1 MRRILKYLLT
11 IVLSFSMVCNSVFAA
26 DYSISL
32 TSSSV
37 TVGNNVSLK
46 INGGGII
53 GRFNISSS
61 DSSVASVSSG
71 SVWVEDNAQSI
82 TINTKKVGSAVITV
96 VPGSTSD
103 TMGNDLSLGTKKI
116 TITVKAKP
124 TNNSSSS
131 SSSGSSGG
139 SSTTVSKPKSSNSYL
154 SSLTVDGYELDSA
167 FDKESLEYTVTVKE
181 GTEKVK
187 INAQLADSSAKVVGV
202 GEVSVSE
209 GLNTFEIVVT
219 AENGSKRTYVLKITV
234 KEYEP
239 IEVKVDKDNFNVVR
253 KRKDLPVISE
263 YFTEKEITIGEDVV
277 DGYYNEELGYEV
289 VGLKDSKGD
298 IKYYIYKNGSY
309 ELYNEQVFNGM
320 IVRVLDKELDGG
332 YKKTSFLYNN
342 SKINS
347 YQEVKLDIIK
357 NTYALDNNEVS
368 GNDFYLFYGI
378 NMETGKEE
386 LYQFDAKEK
395 TIQRYNTLILDM
407 YKERS
412 DKYYLYLLC
421 TMLGLG
427 VVIVSFSIL
436 FIYSSRRRKKIEK
449 RRRLV
454 EEKRLKDKNID
465 NNKKKKNNKNIDI
478 ENDLNK

>member
-1 MRRILKYLLT
+1 M
-11 IVLSFSMVCNSVFAA
+11 
-26 DYSISL
+26 
-32 TSSSV
+32 
-37 TVGNNVSLK
+37 
-46 INGGGII
+46 
-53 GRFNISSS
+53 
-61 DSSVASVSSG
+61 
-71 SVWVEDNAQSI
+71 
-82 TINTKKVGSAVITV
+82 GSAVITV

-124 TNNSSSS
+124 TNNSSGSSGNSS
-131 SSSGSSGG
+131 SSSNKP
-139 SSTTVSKPKSSNSYL
+139 VAKPKSSNSYL

-239 IEVKVDKDNFNVVR
+239 IEVKVDQDNFNVVR

-320 IVRVLDKELDGG
+320 VVRVLDKELDGG
-332 YKKTSFLYNN
+332 YKKTSFSYNN
-342 SKINS
+342 SKISS

-421 TMLGLG
+421 MMLGLG
-427 VVIVSFSIL
+427 IVIVSFSIL
-436 FIYSSRRRKKIEK
+436 FICSSRRKKIEK

-454 EEKRLKDKNID
+454 EEKRLNDKNIK
-465 NNKKKKNNKNIDI
+465 NNKKKKDTKND
-478 ENDLNK
+478 EDDL

>member
-124 TNNSSSS
+124 TNNSSGSSGNSS
-131 SSSGSSGG
+131 SSSNKP
-139 SSTTVSKPKSSNSYL
+139 VAKPKSSNSYL

-187 INAQLADSSAKVVGV
+187 INAQLADSSAKVAGV

-320 IVRVLDKELDGG
+320 VVRVLDKELDGG

-342 SKINS
+342 SKISS

-378 NMETGKEE
+378 NMESGKEE

-427 VVIVSFSIL
+427 VVFVSFSIL